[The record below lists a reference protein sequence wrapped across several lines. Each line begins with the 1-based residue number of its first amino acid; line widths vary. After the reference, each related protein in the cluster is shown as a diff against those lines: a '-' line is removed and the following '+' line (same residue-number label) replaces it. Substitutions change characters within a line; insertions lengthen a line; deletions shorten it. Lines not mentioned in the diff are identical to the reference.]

1 MFLWKV
7 IQHVDQSHSV
17 PSDGPAPKVRRLSS
31 PWIGPTLLPGFVPA
45 VIEQAS
51 ISIARM
57 QVHQRKLL
65 RDIVEICI
73 LMQSLRILRVERLG
87 HVQAV
92 KPHLRGIDLLVPE
105 AAVGST
111 WLGLQLCAQKRGRL
125 EVLFFFR
132 DLIEQQQNSAVEY
145 VVEVVVVKPVRL
157 NRAIIAY
164 KLVDSALDVLELI
177 PVTCFASNAI
187 HTLR

>member
-1 MFLWKV
+1 
-7 IQHVDQSHSV
+7 
-17 PSDGPAPKVRRLSS
+17 
-31 PWIGPTLLPGFVPA
+31 
-45 VIEQAS
+45 
-51 ISIARM
+51 M

-65 RDIVEICI
+65 RDVVEICI

-92 KPHLRGIDLLVPE
+92 KPHLIGIDLLVPE
-105 AAVGST
+105 PAVGST
-111 WLGLQLCAQKRGRL
+111 WLGLQLSAQKRGRL

-164 KLVDSALDVLELI
+164 KLIDAALDVLEVI
-177 PVTCFASNAI
+177 PVTRVTPNALHAFQHDGLFVTPSRGSAGFRSGI
-187 HTLR
+187 VLPKRHYGRGHPLRERSRLSSCRNQERSQKD

>member
-31 PWIGPTLLPGFVPA
+31 PRIGPTLLPGFVPA
-45 VIEQAS
+45 VIEQAR

-65 RDIVEICI
+65 RDVVEICI
-73 LMQSLRILRVERLG
+73 LMLSLRILRVERLG
-87 HVQAV
+87 HLQSVNT
-92 KPHLRGIDLLVPE
+92 HLLKIDLLVAE

-111 WLGLQLCAQKRGRL
+111 LLG
-125 EVLFFFR
+125 
-132 DLIEQQQNSAVEY
+132 
-145 VVEVVVVKPVRL
+145 
-157 NRAIIAY
+157 
-164 KLVDSALDVLELI
+164 
-177 PVTCFASNAI
+177 
-187 HTLR
+187 